1 MNLKI
6 LDTGYC
12 QSIEKIAIKGGRF
25 KKIQFPS
32 IAGVIKH
39 PKHGIILFDTGYSSR
54 LFEASQKFPARL
66 YSIILPPVPN
76 SINSVIDQL
85 SDMGIGAEEV
95 QYIIVSHFH
104 ADHSCG
110 LKDFPNARFIC
121 SSAAFNH
128 LVSLKN
134 EFQAVKEAILLDLI
148 PSDIEDKIWLIDED
162 TTISQIHDQHL
173 GILYDIFGDKS
184 VLINDLPGHLT
195 GQIGAIINA
204 NNNQYFLIADACWL
218 SESYKHNILPSSIAR
233 LIISDF
239 NAYKQTI
246 QKIHLFHKANKLTH
260 IIPTHCSKTVK
271 HHVLET
277 QNF

>member
-54 LFEASQKFPARL
+54 LFEASQKFPA
-66 YSIILPPVPN
+66 N
-76 SINSVIDQL
+76 SINSVKDQL

-121 SSAAFNH
+121 SSTAFNH
-128 LVSLKN
+128 LASLKN

-148 PSDIEDKIWLIDED
+148 PSDIEDKIWLIDKD

-218 SESYKHNILPSSIAR
+218 RESYKHNILPSSIAR

-239 NAYKQTI
+239 DAYKQTI

-271 HHVLET
+271 HHVHET